1 VGVGVDGAR
10 FGAVEGGGSCHGARF
25 DGSAHKRGGTATT
38 PSDEHV
44 RDPGRPPVRQS
55 VCLTKTYTISV
66 TSVGRMRRAEELE
79 SRVGELEAE
88 LQALLDEYVEVQGR
102 IRTLE
107 ALAGVEGEAA
117 AERTLADLP
126 ERLRRLAAEDRE
138 AAADDEHDADAGDR
152 RTAASQAEVAAAV
165 EGVDVTDEGPDSDSD
180 SGSESES
187 EDAADDAALDDEDG
201 LDDII
206 IG

>member
-1 VGVGVDGAR
+1 
-10 FGAVEGGGSCHGARF
+10 
-25 DGSAHKRGGTATT
+25 
-38 PSDEHV
+38 
-44 RDPGRPPVRQS
+44 
-55 VCLTKTYTISV
+55 
-66 TSVGRMRRAEELE
+66 MRRAEELE

-107 ALAGVEGEAA
+107 ALAGIEGEAA
-117 AERTLADLP
+117 AERALADLP
-126 ERLRRLAAEDRE
+126 ERLRRLAADDRSDD
-138 AAADDEHDADAGDR
+138 AAADAGAEPATDDDDAGDG

-165 EGVDVTDEGPDSDSD
+165 EGVDVTDEGPASDA
-180 SGSESES
+180 EE
-187 EDAADDAALDDEDG
+187 ATDDAAPDEDDG

>member
-1 VGVGVDGAR
+1 
-10 FGAVEGGGSCHGARF
+10 
-25 DGSAHKRGGTATT
+25 
-38 PSDEHV
+38 
-44 RDPGRPPVRQS
+44 
-55 VCLTKTYTISV
+55 
-66 TSVGRMRRAEELE
+66 MRRAEELE

-88 LQALLDEYVEVQGR
+88 LQALLDEYVGVQGR

-117 AERTLADLP
+117 AQRTLADLP

-138 AAADDEHDADAGDR
+138 AAAGDAGVEHDAGDG

-165 EGVDVTDEGPDSDSD
+165 ERVGITDERPDSDS
-180 SGSESES
+180 GS
-187 EDAADDAALDDEDG
+187 EDAADDAAPDDEDDG